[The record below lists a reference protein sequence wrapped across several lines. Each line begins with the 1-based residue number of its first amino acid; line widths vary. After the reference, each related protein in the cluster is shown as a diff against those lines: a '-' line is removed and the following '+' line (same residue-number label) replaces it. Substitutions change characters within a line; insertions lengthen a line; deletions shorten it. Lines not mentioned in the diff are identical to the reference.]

1 MRIFFQHFRNYVIR
15 GFLAVIPVGISV
27 LTIRFLYVVIDQRIM
42 GIVNQWIGYRI
53 PGLGILILLL
63 ALYFLGLIASNV
75 LGKQAFNLL
84 DRIFH
89 RIPLVKIIYQGGKQ
103 LAAALSLPERQVFKR
118 AVLVNFP
125 KPGIWSI
132 GFVTG
137 TVIDHANGDETIL
150 KLLIP
155 TAPNPMSGFVMYV
168 RESEVRETGWA
179 VEEALRAV
187 ISIGIIGPEIV
198 APPNVSNDEKTAGA

>member
-1 MRIFFQHFRNYVIR
+1 MRVFFQHFRNYVFR
-15 GFLAVIPVGISV
+15 GLLAVIPVAISI
-27 LTIRFLYVVIDQRIM
+27 LTIRFLYVLIDQRIM
-42 GIVNQWIGYRI
+42 GMVNQWIGYRI
-53 PGLGILILLL
+53 PGLGILILLF
-63 ALYFLGLIASNV
+63 ALYLLGLTASNV
-75 LGKQAFNLL
+75 IGKQVFNLL

-103 LAAALSLPERQVFKR
+103 LAAALSLPERQIFKR

-137 TVIDHANGDETIL
+137 TVIDHGNGDETLL
-150 KLLIP
+150 KVLIP
-155 TAPNPMSGFVMYV
+155 IGPNPMSGYVMYV

-187 ISIGIIGPEIV
+187 ISIGIIGPEIID
-198 APPNVSNDEKTAGA
+198 PEKSS